1 LEKTYVSCAIMGV
14 KPVSHIEAGTQAECG
29 RI

>member
-1 LEKTYVSCAIMGV
+1 MFPVALMGV
-14 KPVSHIEAGTQAECG
+14 KPVSHIEAGTQAEGG